1 MFSMHVD
8 VILRDLPFVSMHIL
22 FKQCGFNSND
32 FISCPIVLNSFI
44 MAIAV
49 FELIPGI
56 VDNMMTPIFSGVT
69 FAFFSFFTFRTL
81 Q

>member
-1 MFSMHVD
+1 MQVD
-8 VILRDLPFVSMHIL
+8 AILRGLPLVSMHTW

-32 FISCPIVLNSFI
+32 FIRCPIVLNSFI
-44 MAIAV
+44 ITIAV

-69 FAFFSFFTFRTL
+69 FAFFSFFTFSTL